1 MANTFARKLS
11 QSVGTSLT
19 AVGAYTVGAATQ
31 VTVIG
36 MSVSNTTASPVTVD
50 ITLSNGGT
58 DTYLIKSGPVPVGS
72 SIVLFGGDQK
82 LVMVTGDSVK
92 VASSAA
98 ASVDVVLSIL
108 EIT

>member
-11 QSVGTSLT
+11 QSVGTT
-19 AVGAYTVGAATQ
+19 PTTVGAYTVGAATQ

-36 MSVSNTTASPVTVD
+36 MSVANTTASAVTVD
-50 ITLSNGGT
+50 IALSNGGT
-58 DTYLIKSGPVPVGS
+58 DTYLIKSGPVPAGS
-72 SIVLFGGDQK
+72 ALVLFGGDQK
-82 LVMVTGDSVK
+82 LVMVTGDSIK
-92 VASSAA
+92 VTSSAS